1 MPLYQADLSAGSLLL
16 PESRVIAR
24 LLLAGADKAALD
36 HAVRVDNVLQKSSP
50 ASAIRQ
56 ARLIRLRLMSIPRP
70 TWTLIADGD
79 KEVATQLVFAA
90 ALKHSTLLGAFLKKV
105 VADHHRRLEIKLSP
119 HAWEPFL
126 AECATQDAY
135 VAGWS
140 LSTRKKLLQV
150 IIRILAE
157 ARYLDSSQSVRLLPP
172 HIHPAVR
179 QALTEA
185 GELDLIRAME
195 LKA

>member
-1 MPLYQADLSAGSLLL
+1 MPHYQADLSAGSLLL

-24 LLLAGADKAALD
+24 LLLAGADKATLD
-36 HAVRVDNVLQKSSP
+36 HAVRVDNVLQKPSP

-56 ARLIRLRLMSIPRP
+56 ARLIRLRLLAVQRTVWP
-70 TWTLIADGD
+70 LIAEGD
-79 KEVATQLVFAA
+79 REVATQLLFAA
-90 ALKHSTLLGAFLKKV
+90 ALKHSELLAAFLGKV

-126 AECATQDAY
+126 AECATQDAD
-135 VAGWS
+135 VATWS
-140 LSTRKKLLQV
+140 VSTRKKLLQV

-157 ARYLDSSQSVRLLPP
+157 ARYLESSQSVRLLPP
-172 HIHPAVR
+172 HIHPTVR

-185 GELDLIRAME
+185 GEVDLIRAME

>member
-1 MPLYQADLSAGSLLL
+1 MPHYQADLSAGSLLL

-24 LLLAGADKAALD
+24 LLLSGADTAALNQS
-36 HAVRVDNVLQKSSP
+36 VRVDNVLQKSSP

-56 ARLIRLRLMSIPRP
+56 ARLIRLRLMSIPKS
-70 TWTLIADGD
+70 TWPLIADGD
-79 KEVATQLVFAA
+79 KEVATQLLLAA
-90 ALKHSTLLGAFLKKV
+90 ALKHSALLAAFLGKV

-126 AECATQDAY
+126 AECATQDAD

-140 LSTRKKLLQV
+140 LTTRKKLLQV

-157 ARYLDSSQSVRLLPP
+157 ARYLESSQSVRLLAP
-172 HIHPAVR
+172 HIHPTVR
-179 QALTEA
+179 HALTEA
-185 GELDLIRAME
+185 GEVDLICAME